1 MLSEP
6 YLYKV
11 GSKEAGQQWTGL
23 SEKLNTYFLF
33 KDTHRDQRSVREQFN
48 RLIGDYK
55 KKKQKIE
62 QASGIECS
70 PPTENENMLENIIE
84 VMNSTPL
91 HVDNSNTKKE
101 DKRRKD
107 AIACRDKAM
116 TTWAKAGKS
125 NGTNSDSDDESDDEK
140 KPRRRKRKRKSTS
153 DAFQFLA
160 EKAAKDSEIRKE
172 ELELKRKELEI
183 QEQWQK
189 DQFTIQKEQ
198 LKQTIQN
205 QENTQN
211 LVLALIQKMSK

>member
-1 MLSEP
+1 M
-6 YLYKV
+6 
-11 GSKEAGQQWTGL
+11 
-23 SEKLNTYFLF
+23 
-33 KDTHRDQRSVREQFN
+33 
-48 RLIGDYK
+48 IGDYK

>member
-33 KDTHRDQRSVREQFN
+33 KDTPRDQRSVREQFN

>member
-33 KDTHRDQRSVREQFN
+33 KDTPRDQRSVREQFN

-84 VMNSTPL
+84 IMNSTPL
-91 HVDNSNTKKE
+91 HVDSSNTKKE

-125 NGTNSDSDDESDDEK
+125 NGSNSDSADESDSEK